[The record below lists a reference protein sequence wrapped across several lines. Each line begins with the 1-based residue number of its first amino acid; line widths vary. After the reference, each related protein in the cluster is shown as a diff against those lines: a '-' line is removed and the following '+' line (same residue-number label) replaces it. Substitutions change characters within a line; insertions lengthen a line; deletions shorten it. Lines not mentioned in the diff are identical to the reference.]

1 MDFFASQDLAR
12 RNTRKLIFLLILTV
26 IALTVSVY
34 AVVVISFGLAQP
46 QKIVVAED
54 TGGDVARWFW
64 SADNALLMLGI
75 ASLVICVVSIGS
87 LMKMSELRKG
97 GSTVADL
104 LGGRRLIPGTK
115 DLAER
120 RILNIVEE
128 ISLASGVPVPPVYV
142 LDNEPGINAF
152 AAGHTIDDAVIGVN
166 RGTIEKLNRE
176 ELQGV
181 IAHEFSHILNGDMRM
196 SIRMIGLLH
205 GIQAI
210 ALIGIYLFRT
220 ASHMSHRRSSNDK
233 SGNAGLVL
241 LALGGGLFLVGSIGL
256 FFARLIKASVS
267 RQREFLADA
276 SAVQFTRSPEG
287 ISGALKMIGADSNG
301 SKVQAGDAETISHMF
316 FANMRGSLTQN
327 LLATHPPLIPRIQRI
342 EPRFSGQFADYLQS
356 RAKATII
363 GEREPAKKTPEK
375 SAEKSAGFGKRFG
388 MFAKQIDQIGWQMP
402 LDPTLMIAAIGAPTD
417 DDMVYSQMLL
427 GHVPD
432 AFLQDCRE
440 LFSARCIVFASL
452 LDSREDVRQRQLKM
466 LLDSE
471 KLPTMEETK
480 QQAKQLSNI
489 ASRYRLPIFEIIQ
502 GTLVGMSAE
511 QFERFRGTIKE
522 MVVAD
527 HQISLFEFFLLHHLL
542 IHVARHLGVEK
553 PYQVK
558 FENLS
563 ALTAETELLL
573 SIVAKQGHSD
583 ANAAQQA
590 FADGAG
596 SLSAAGVSMK
606 FTGGDWDY
614 SRLEQAMRKLV
625 QSAPQV
631 KKSVLTAIGLTI
643 IHDGQITIEEAEL
656 FRAISESLDCPVP
669 PIIASEPAAPR

>member
-12 RNTRKLIFLLILTV
+12 RNTRKLIFLLVLTV
-26 IALTVSVY
+26 IALTLSVY

-46 QKIVVAED
+46 QRVVVAED

-97 GSTVADL
+97 GSSVADL
-104 LGGRRLIPGTK
+104 LGGRRLVPGTK

-166 RGTIEKLNRE
+166 RGTIEKLNRD

-196 SIRMIGLLH
+196 SVRMIGLLH

-220 ASHMSHRRSSNDK
+220 ASHMSQRRSGNDK
-233 SGNAGLVL
+233 SGNAGLAL

-267 RQREFLADA
+267 RQREYLADA

-287 ISGALKMIGADSNG
+287 ISGALKMIGADTYG
-301 SKVQAGDAETISHMF
+301 SEVKAPQAETISHMF
-316 FANMRGSLTQN
+316 FANMQGSLTQN

-342 EPRFSGQFADYLQS
+342 EPRFSGQFADYMQT

-363 GEREPAKKTPEK
+363 GEREQSKKSTDK
-375 SAEKSAGFGKRFG
+375 AAGFGKRFG

-402 LDPTLMIAAIGAPTD
+402 LDPALMIAAIGSPTD

-432 AFLQDCRE
+432 AFLNDCRE

-452 LDSREDVRQRQLKM
+452 LDNRDEVRQRQLK
-466 LLDSE
+466 LLLNLE

-480 QQAKQLSNI
+480 QQALHLSNI
-489 ASRYRLPIFEIIQ
+489 AARYRLPIFEIIQ

-511 QFERFRGTIKE
+511 QFDRFRGTVKE
-522 MVVAD
+522 LVVAD

-542 IHVARHLGVEK
+542 IHVARHLGVEQ
-553 PYQVK
+553 PYQVR
-558 FENLS
+558 FENMN
-563 ALTAETELLL
+563 ALTAEIELLL
-573 SIVAKQGHSD
+573 SIVAKQGHAD
-583 ANAAQQA
+583 ATAAEQA
-590 FADGAG
+590 FSEGAKSLADIGKG
-596 SLSAAGVSMK
+596 LK
-606 FTGGDWDY
+606 FTGGNWDY
-614 SRLEQAMRKLV
+614 NLLEQAMRKLV
-625 QSAPQV
+625 QCAPQV
-631 KKSVLTAIGLTI
+631 KKGILSAIGLTV

-669 PIIASEPAAPR
+669 PIIASEPSSAG